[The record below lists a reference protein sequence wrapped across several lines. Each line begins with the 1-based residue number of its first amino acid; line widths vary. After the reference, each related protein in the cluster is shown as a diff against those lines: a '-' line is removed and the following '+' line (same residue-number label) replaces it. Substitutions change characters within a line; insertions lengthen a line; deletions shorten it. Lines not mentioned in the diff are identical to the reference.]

1 MTTDAEAPMALGA
14 TPCAD
19 ECMASKWAVRSRRGS
34 RRDENEDRYLA
45 AGQVFTVCDGVGG
58 GPDGALAAEITIA
71 ALGAATRS
79 REVRPLAAVL
89 EEANRQVRARSA
101 PFPTRAPMA
110 TTATA
115 IRLDN
120 GKIELAHVGDSR
132 AYLFRG
138 GVLRRLTRD
147 HTLVAELVRAGAI
160 PAERSHSHPLRG
172 MIVRA
177 IGLDREL
184 RADYL
189 RLGSRRGDAILLAS
203 DGLTDRVSDQ
213 VIAEIL
219 GSGRDIEDLVEALAD
234 RARGAGS
241 GDDITVVVVGVCGA
255 PVRPRT
261 AVGDGRER
269 QPSTDELA
277 A

>member
-1 MTTDAEAPMALGA
+1 M
-14 TPCAD
+14 
-19 ECMASKWAVRSRRGS
+19 SRS
-34 RRDENEDRYLA
+34 
-45 AGQVFTVCDGVGG
+45 
-58 GPDGALAAEITIA
+58 
-71 ALGAATRS
+71 
-79 REVRPLAAVL
+79 
-89 EEANRQVRARSA
+89 ANGRARFARSSRKASA
-101 PFPTRAPMA
+101 
-110 TTATA
+110 
-115 IRLDN
+115 
-120 GKIELAHVGDSR
+120 S
-132 AYLFRG
+132 
-138 GVLRRLTRD
+138 
-147 HTLVAELVRAGAI
+147 AG
-160 PAERSHSHPLRG
+160 RS
-172 MIVRA
+172 
-177 IGLDREL
+177 
-184 RADYL
+184 
-189 RLGSRRGDAILLAS
+189 AILLAS